1 VECDSVAVKRRVAP
15 FAAEAVVG
23 SQHFATIAGGKILLS
38 CGHWDH
44 GLRVLSVE
52 DSRELQIATGHRDLV
67 TCMATTA
74 GRVGRAWAK
83 SDVKGAL
90 GALRTKALNIA
101 QGYNDDG
108 SGWNDALGWND
119 GATIVVSGSR
129 DTTVAVWEVTPPP
142 DGWGGA
148 HPSFSRGG
156 GLGQRPRRILFG
168 HADGVTCVAASAE
181 LDLVASGGADGAVL
195 LHTLRQGRHL
205 RTLRDA
211 GSDAGVPSWLCFL
224 EAPVAAVLVYDG
236 DQLTL
241 STHGINSPSDAPPLA
256 TANATERLHALTL
269 SPDGRF
275 LVTGGEKGAVVV
287 RNCHNL
293 RVCARYDG
301 PGPAV
306 TALRTTPEECIVGG
320 LADGRI
326 AVWAPGVA
334 GA

>member
-1 VECDSVAVKRRVAP
+1 MPDVCRSVLLWSLASACAHPASKADGADADADTPRMGAPRRLASLIAAADREHASASSRVSPVESPSNPSESRDRLGVVMAVAFLPPTRGGHNGRNGRRVAIL
-15 FAAEAVVG
+15 AAHEEGTVCLWHLGDRRACDEPTNERIDEPLWRQRAHG
-23 SQHFATIAGGKILLS
+23 DAATCLAADERG
-38 CGHWDH
+38 
-44 GLRVLSVE
+44 
-52 DSRELQIATGHRDLV
+52 
-67 TCMATTA
+67 
-74 GRVGRAWAK
+74 
-83 SDVKGAL
+83 
-90 GALRTKALNIA
+90 
-101 QGYNDDG
+101 DG
-108 SGWNDALGWND
+108 F
-119 GATIVVSGSR
+119 V
-129 DTTVAVWEVTPPP
+129 
-142 DGWGGA
+142 
-148 HPSFSRGG
+148 
-156 GLGQRPRRILFG
+156 
-168 HADGVTCVAASAE
+168 
-181 LDLVASGGADGAVL
+181 SGGADGAVL

-287 RNCHNL
+287 RNCHDL

-306 TALRTTPEECIVGG
+306 TALRTTTEECIVGG